1 MGKRALEGLKVLEF
15 AYFGVTPMTMKL
27 LGVNGAEVIRVESR
41 IKMDPIRTS
50 GPFIDGITSIDH
62 SAEVAHVHSDKYGIT
77 LNLKHPKGI
86 EVAEKL
92 VGWADLVADG
102 FTTGALEKVGLGYEN
117 LKKVKSDI
125 IMLSCNTFGQTGP
138 LSSFPSTGIQLT
150 GMTGFTDITGWPDRG
165 PVALGYYTDF
175 IVPHFS
181 LITILAALDYKRRT
195 GKGQHLDL
203 AQCESGLYFNA
214 PLILDYVVN
223 GRLMKRQG
231 NRSSSAAPHGVYR
244 CKGEER
250 WCAIAVSNDE
260 EWKSFCSVIGNPAWT
275 EDSRFMT
282 FLERKKNEDA
292 LDLLIEEWTMN
303 HSAEDVMGLMQEAG
317 VAAGV
322 VQTGEEVFRDP
333 QLNHYHYF
341 QSAFYSG
348 IERDL
353 ATQLPFPR
361 LSKTPA
367 EVRTARPMMGEHN
380 DHVYT
385 QILGMSDEE
394 FVQLLGEGVFD

>member
-77 LNLKHPKGI
+77 LNLKHPKGL

-92 VGWADLVADG
+92 VDWADLVADG
-102 FTTGALEKVGLGYEN
+102 FTTGALEKVGLGYED

-214 PLILDYVVN
+214 PLILDYVVWKE
-223 GRLMKRQG
+223 MK
-231 NRSSSAAPHGVYR
+231 
-244 CKGEER
+244 
-250 WCAIAVSNDE
+250 
-260 EWKSFCSVIGNPAWT
+260 
-275 EDSRFMT
+275 
-282 FLERKKNEDA
+282 
-292 LDLLIEEWTMN
+292 
-303 HSAEDVMGLMQEAG
+303 
-317 VAAGV
+317 
-322 VQTGEEVFRDP
+322 
-333 QLNHYHYF
+333 
-341 QSAFYSG
+341 
-348 IERDL
+348 
-353 ATQLPFPR
+353 
-361 LSKTPA
+361 
-367 EVRTARPMMGEHN
+367 
-380 DHVYT
+380 
-385 QILGMSDEE
+385 
-394 FVQLLGEGVFD
+394 